1 MVGATN
7 ARVRPSLTEGHITG
21 PRHIRAMKGLCCM
34 GARGQRV
41 YARQRRRTVGA
52 PGRNAGFAHGFLTV
66 GRQTQRR
73 GWARVHFIIYEKS
86 CIIHRTNH
94 YKSKCH
100 PCLPPSTNVH
110 HANVSL
116 SSVSHASPFGIHSLA
131 GIDGPPPHIS
141 TYPISMSPL
150 GIDCKRPLNSNSNAT
165 LYPCR
170 THMYLCVMHLP
181 RHFTG

>member
-1 MVGATN
+1 MAPTIINLRATPPPPP
-7 ARVRPSLTEGHITG
+7 APPPPPMFTTHG
-21 PRHIRAMKGLCCM
+21 
-34 GARGQRV
+34 
-41 YARQRRRTVGA
+41 RQY
-52 PGRNAGFAHGFLTV
+52 LTV
-66 GRQTQRR
+66 
-73 GWARVHFIIYEKS
+73 VSIS
-86 CIIHRTNH
+86 CFT
-94 YKSKCH
+94 
-100 PCLPPSTNVH
+100 
-110 HANVSL
+110 
-116 SSVSHASPFGIHSLA
+116 FGIHSLA